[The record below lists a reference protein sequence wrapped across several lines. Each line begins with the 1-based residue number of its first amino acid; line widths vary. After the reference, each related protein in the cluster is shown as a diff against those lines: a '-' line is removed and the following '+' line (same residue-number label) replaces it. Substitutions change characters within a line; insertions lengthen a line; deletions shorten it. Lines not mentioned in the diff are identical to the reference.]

1 MKITKTLLENSVVE
15 LILEETAENIV
26 KNRSKAIAH
35 LEKNADIS
43 GFRKGAKI
51 PESVLVR
58 KFGEE
63 HITQMTIDFAID
75 TMYRK
80 AMTSEKL
87 LPVAQGE
94 IKEIISESP
103 LQIRVHIEVFPT
115 VEIDKKFD
123 KISLKKT
130 NVSTTAAEVKAALA
144 EIETKF
150 TKFEATDSKTAK
162 AKMGERVTLDTQ
174 GYEDG
179 KELANTA
186 MQAYPIILGSNI
198 LVPGFE
204 EEVVGMKIGEIK
216 EFPVVF
222 PADYHNTE
230 FAGKKST
237 FKVTVH
243 GIEKAVKP
251 EFTETFIE
259 ELRGKKLDLAGFK
272 DLIKEEITETKLANV
287 RMEEESQLIDEL
299 LKISTV
305 PFGPKLLATKIDQVF
320 GEIKE
325 NLAGDKVKM
334 SDYLESLKM
343 TEEEYK
349 DKNIT
354 PVATKRL
361 QGELILQKLTELRP
375 IEVTDTDMKIEID
388 TVLAKFQ
395 AENVLERL
403 KELYVPGTKYY
414 EELRQRMTYRKIIE
428 SFFVEKAVKQI
439 EK

>member
-1 MKITKTLLENSVVE
+1 MKIEKNLLENSVVE

-26 KNRSKAIAH
+26 KHRSKAIAH
-35 LEKNADIS
+35 LEKNAEIA

-51 PESVLVR
+51 PETVLVR
-58 KFGEE
+58 KFGEA

-75 TMYRK
+75 AMYRK
-80 AMTSEKL
+80 ALTTEKL

-115 VEIDKKFD
+115 VEIEKKFE
-123 KISLKKT
+123 KISLKKSK
-130 NVSTTAAEVKAALA
+130 VSTTAAEVKAALT

-150 TKFEATDSKTAK
+150 TKFEATTSKASK
-162 AKMGERVTLDTQ
+162 AKMGERVTIDTQ

-179 KELANTA
+179 KELENTA
-186 MQAYPIILGSNI
+186 MQAYPIVLGSNI

-204 EEVVGMKIGEIK
+204 EEIAGMKTGEEK

-222 PADYHNTE
+222 PSDYHNAD
-230 FAGKKST
+230 FAGKNTT

-243 GIEKAVKP
+243 VIEKAVKP
-251 EFTETFIE
+251 EFTEEFIE
-259 ELRGKKLDLAGFK
+259 QLRGKKLDLDGFK
-272 DLIKEEITETKLANV
+272 KLIKEEITETKLANQ
-287 RMEEESQLIDEL
+287 RMEEETQLIDEL
-299 LKISTV
+299 LKVSKV

-325 NLAGDKVKM
+325 NLSQDKVKM

-349 DKNIT
+349 EKNVT

-375 IEVTDTDMKIEID
+375 VEVTDKEMKKEID
-388 TVLAKFQ
+388 GVLAKFQ

-414 EELRQRMTYRKIIE
+414 EELRQRMVYRKLIE
-428 SFFVEKAVKQI
+428 SFFVEAKAKK
-439 EK
+439 ETK